1 MMVLDLEDHKFLMKV
16 LITGATGLLGS
27 HLIKEL
33 QQRGEDIRA
42 LVLPVE
48 NADKLL
54 EQGVEVVRGDITD
67 ASTLKPTVQ
76 DVEIIFHLAGM
87 MGVWRPLSDY
97 RLVNVKGSEN
107 LYKAAQVVGVR
118 RFVHT
123 SSHTVYGLGHGRFL
137 TEKDPLRPDPDPY
150 SITKAEGDRLIRRL
164 MLNSSVETVIL
175 RPGTFFGPYDRLH
188 FGRMAQKV
196 KDGKGVI
203 IGRGDNALPFCY
215 VTDVVQGFM
224 LAGYHNNAPGN
235 VYNITNDRPLT
246 QQEMFDAI
254 ADAVD
259 GKRPTLHL
267 PYLPIYYGSIVAE
280 KVVAR
285 VTRTKPIVTQLGAM
299 MFGSDNRH
307 SVEKARRE
315 LGYEP
320 KVDLREGIKLAA
332 EWFNAGGVN
341 QPAVTQASQYAS
353 LAGAMSDRKGSAT

>member
-1 MMVLDLEDHKFLMKV
+1 MKV

-33 QQRGEDIRA
+33 QERGEEIRA

-48 NADKLL
+48 NADRLVA
-54 EQGVEVVRGDITD
+54 QNVEVVRGDITD
-67 ASTLKPTVQ
+67 ASTLPPAVR
-76 DVEIIFHLAGM
+76 DVELIFHLAGM

-97 RLVNVKGSEN
+97 RLVNVTGSEN
-107 LYKAAQVVGVR
+107 LYHAAQVAGVR

-150 SITKAEGDRLIRRL
+150 SITKAEGDRLMRRL
-164 MLNSSVETVIL
+164 MLNSKVETVIL
-175 RPGTFFGPYDRLH
+175 RPGTFFGPSDRLH

-196 KDGKGVI
+196 KDGKGLI
-203 IGRGDNALPFCY
+203 LGKGDNALPFCY

-224 LAGYHNNAPGN
+224 LAAYHENAPGN

-254 ADAVD
+254 ADAVG
-259 GKRPTLHL
+259 GKRPSLHL
-267 PYLPIYYGSIVAE
+267 PYVPIYYGSIVAE

-285 VTRTKPIVTQLGAM
+285 VTRTKPVVTQLGAM
-299 MFGSDNRH
+299 MFGTDNRH
-307 SVEKARRE
+307 SVAKARGE

-320 KVDLREGIKLAA
+320 KVDLREGVKLAA
-332 EWFNAGGVN
+332 EWFNAGGMD
-341 QPAVTQASQYAS
+341 QPSVTQASQNAP
-353 LAGAMSDRKGSAT
+353 LAGARR

>member
-1 MMVLDLEDHKFLMKV
+1 MKV

-33 QQRGEDIRA
+33 QQRGEHIRA

-54 EQGVEVVRGDITD
+54 AQSVEVVRGDVTD
-67 ASTLKPTVQ
+67 ASTLGPAVK
-76 DVEIIFHLAGM
+76 DIDLIFHLAGM
-87 MGVWRPLSDY
+87 MGVWRPLADY
-97 RLVNVKGSEN
+97 RLVNVNGSEN
-107 LYKAAQVVGVR
+107 LYRAAQAAGVR

-123 SSHTVYGLGHGRFL
+123 SSHTVYGLGYGRFM
-137 TEKDPLRPDPDPY
+137 TEKDALRPDPDPY
-150 SITKAEGDRLIRRL
+150 SITKAEGDRLMRRL
-164 MLNSSVETVIL
+164 MLNSDVETVIL
-175 RPGTFFGPYDRLH
+175 RPGTFFGPGDRLH

-196 KDGKGVI
+196 KDGKGLI
-203 IGRGDNALPFCY
+203 IGKGDNALPFCY
-215 VTDVVQGFM
+215 VTDVVQGFL
-224 LAGYHNNAPGN
+224 LAAYHEKAPGN

-246 QQEMFDAI
+246 QLEMFNAI
-254 ADAVD
+254 ADAV
-259 GKRPTLHL
+259 GGVRPALHL

-285 VTRTKPIVTQLGAM
+285 VTHTKPVVTQLGAM

-332 EWFNAGGVN
+332 AWFNAGGMQ
-341 QPAVTQASQYAS
+341 QPSVTQSA
-353 LAGAMSDRKGSAT
+353 AGYPRGTILLSC

>member
-1 MMVLDLEDHKFLMKV
+1 MRV
-16 LITGATGLLGS
+16 LITGATGLLGG

-48 NADKLL
+48 NADKL
-54 EQGVEVVRGDITD
+54 EKEGVEVVRGDITN
-67 ASTLKPTVQ
+67 ASTLKPAVK
-76 DVEIIFHLAGM
+76 DVELVFHLAGM
-87 MGVWRPLSDY
+87 MGVWRPLADY
-97 RLVNVKGSEN
+97 RLVNVTGSEN
-107 LYKAAQVVGVR
+107 LYKAAQKAGVR
-118 RFVHT
+118 RYVHT
-123 SSHTVYGLGHGRFL
+123 SSHTVYGLGYSRFL
-137 TEKDPLRPDPDPY
+137 TENDALRPDPDPY
-150 SITKAEGDRLIRRL
+150 SLTKAEGDRLMRRL
-164 MLNSSVETVIL
+164 MLTSEVETVIL
-175 RPGTFFGPYDRLH
+175 RPGTFFGPGDRLH
-188 FGRMAQKV
+188 FGRMAQKMKV
-196 KDGKGVI
+196 GKGVI

-224 LAGYHNNAPGN
+224 LAAYHENAPGN
-235 VYNITNDRPLT
+235 VYNITNDHPMT
-246 QQEMFDAI
+246 QLEMFNAI

-259 GKRPTLHL
+259 GVRPTRHL

-320 KVDLREGIKLAA
+320 KVDLRTGITLAA
-332 EWFNAGGVN
+332 EWFNAGGMDEV
-341 QPAVTQASQYAS
+341 AVTQASQNAP
-353 LAGAMSDRKGSAT
+353 LAGAVR